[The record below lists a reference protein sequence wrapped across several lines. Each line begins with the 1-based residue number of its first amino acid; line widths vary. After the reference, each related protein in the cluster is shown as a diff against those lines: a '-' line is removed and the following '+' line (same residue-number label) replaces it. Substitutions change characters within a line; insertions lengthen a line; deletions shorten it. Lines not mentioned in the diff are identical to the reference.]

1 MSKEAI
7 HMNYDQNILE
17 LIGKTPLVK
26 LNKITADVKALV
38 LAKLEYFNPGGS
50 VKDRIGITMI
60 ADAEKK
66 GLLKPGGTIIE
77 ATSGNTGIGLAI
89 AAAIKGYRI
98 IFTIPDKQSREKID
112 MLKAYGAEVIV
123 CPTAV
128 EPQDPRSYYS
138 VAKRLSQEVP
148 NSYYP
153 NQYANPI
160 NPETHYQTT
169 GPEIWEQTGGK
180 IDYLVAG
187 MGTGG
192 TISGIG
198 KYLKEQKPSVKVI
211 GVDPIGSLY
220 YEYFKTGKLAQ
231 AFPYKVEGIGED
243 FLPTTMDFS
252 VVDDVIR
259 VTDKDS
265 FLMARRVT
273 REEGMFIGGSGGSAV
288 WGALQLAKTL
298 DKDKTVVVVIPDSG
312 HRNLGKVY
320 NDEWMKENQFLE
332 LQVRLTARDLLE
344 RKPAPARLITLPPSA
359 TAFEAL
365 TKVKELDVSQIPV
378 FENARCVGSVH
389 EDKVIELLMLSKD
402 LKKIHLREI
411 MGPPL
416 PVVSPQTE
424 VEALTTYLTKESPAL
439 LVQMGDKEFQILTKY
454 DLIHALVS

>member
-1 MSKEAI
+1 MVLK
-7 HMNYDQNILE
+7 NILD

-26 LNKITADVKALV
+26 LNRVTTDVKPTV
-38 LAKLEYFNPGGS
+38 LAKLEYLNPGGS

-60 ADAEKK
+60 EDGEKR
-66 GLLKPGGTIIE
+66 GLLRPGSTIIE
-77 ATSGNTGIGLAI
+77 GTSGNTGIGLAL
-89 AAAIKGYRI
+89 AAAIRGYRI

-128 EPQDPRSYYS
+128 EPEDPRSYYS
-138 VAKRLSQEVP
+138 VAKRLNQEIP

-153 NQYANPI
+153 NQYENPI
-160 NPETHYQTT
+160 NPKTHYLTT
-169 GPEIWEQTGGK
+169 GSEIWEQTGGK
-180 IDYLVAG
+180 VDVLVAG

-192 TISGIG
+192 TISGAG
-198 KYLKEQKPSVKVI
+198 KFLKEKKSAVRVI

-220 YEYFKTGKLAQ
+220 YEYFKTGKLTQ

-243 FLPTTMDFS
+243 FLPKTMDFS
-252 VVDDVIR
+252 VVDEVIQ

-273 REEGMFIGGSGGSAV
+273 REEGLFIGGSGGSAI
-288 WGALQLAKTL
+288 WGALQVARSL
-298 DKDKTVVVVIPDSG
+298 DENKTVVVILPDSG

-320 NDEWMKENQFLE
+320 NDEWMKDNQFLE

-344 RKPAPARLITLPPSA
+344 RKKQTTPKLITLPPQA

-365 TKVKELDVSQIPV
+365 SKVKETDISQIPV
-378 FENARCVGSVH
+378 FEQGKCVGSVH
-389 EDKVIELLMLSKD
+389 EDKVIELLMLAKD
-402 LKKIHLREI
+402 LHSIHLREI

-416 PVVSPQTE
+416 PIVHPQAE
-424 VEALTTYLTKESPAL
+424 VEALTITLTKESPAV
-439 LVQMGDKEFQILTKY
+439 LVDMGNSSYQILTKY
-454 DLIHALVS
+454 DLVHALM